1 MLNLYAL
8 LADMVVVFHFL
19 YVLFA
24 VGGEAII
31 LVGALSRRTFVRNVP
46 FRVSHLV
53 SVVIVMFEAVIGM
66 ICPITELEYSLRR
79 LAGQRVEE
87 DITFVGRL
95 IRLLVYYDFP
105 HWVFMVLYA
114 GFGIVVT
121 LTYILLPTQRGK
133 KTLS

>member
-1 MLNLYAL
+1 VLNLYAL

-121 LTYILLPTQRGK
+121 LTYILLPPQRGK

>member
-121 LTYILLPTQRGK
+121 LTYILLPPQRGK

>member
-1 MLNLYAL
+1 
-8 LADMVVVFHFL
+8 MVVVFHFL

-121 LTYILLPTQRGK
+121 LTYILLPPQRGK